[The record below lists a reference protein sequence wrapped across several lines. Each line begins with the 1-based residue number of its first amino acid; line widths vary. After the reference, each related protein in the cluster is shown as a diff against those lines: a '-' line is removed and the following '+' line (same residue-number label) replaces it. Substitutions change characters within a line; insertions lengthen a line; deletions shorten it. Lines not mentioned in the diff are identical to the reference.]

1 MAPKVA
7 RKANETI
14 GSRPEVGKRRK
25 FAPTANSCAI
35 TSVEMQTLIDHAA
48 YLSSR
53 VMITYADQ
61 VDEPRAEDEAR
72 EGEGELVGRALVRR
86 AEYVLDLRLRRQQRL
101 RLRLVRLWEPAA
113 RSKYW

>member
-1 MAPKVA
+1 
-7 RKANETI
+7 
-14 GSRPEVGKRRK
+14 
-25 FAPTANSCAI
+25 
-35 TSVEMQTLIDHAA
+35 VEMQTLIDHAA